1 MSNIKRYTSIY
12 KRSLATKLGRV
23 VAYEKRLL
31 HRKFILPSYD
41 HVRSLDELKHY
52 ISTCTRLMAT
62 RSYNVVA
69 ENKGQQTTK
78 WYGPLI
84 TWLHEVTWQMKNII
98 SIFSR
103 SMAIIHKL
111 TWLFG
116 HIKLSPNLQSQMTL
130 RSYSCEVT
138 WHTKITQ
145 LNKNLLPSN
154 ITGWWFVVRSYQ
166 LKTTDPF
173 IK

>member
-78 WYGPLI
+78 WYD
-84 TWLHEVTWQMKNII
+84 HVVTW
-98 SIFSR
+98 SY
-103 SMAIIHKL
+103 L
-111 TWLFG
+111 TNEKHYIDFFEVYG
-116 HIKLSPNLQSQMTL
+116 YYPQTHMTL
-130 RSYSCEVT
+130 WSYKVIPKF
-138 WHTKITQ
+138 TKP
-145 LNKNLLPSN
+145 N
-154 ITGWWFVVRSYQ
+154 
-166 LKTTDPF
+166 DPK
-173 IK
+173 IILMWSHMTH